1 MLVNIWRLTA
11 AASHLFYYLRTHPK
25 HHSAVDTEQK
35 WGKETAAAPCE
46 HISKRKV
53 LMCRWIFANGVIW
66 KSPSQLE
73 MWNLC
78 FPRSPGVILS
88 DYAHPTHVQ
97 TIIITHWGNL
107 RVFKHLAS
115 PLPCS
120 APGSEWRKVMGDKS
134 PELVLHLTYELS
146 RNISLMTRG
155 SLAQREECPGL
166 CSRVRRKYK
175 YTHKK

>member
-1 MLVNIWRLTA
+1 MKLRDVGQYLKANSS
-11 AASHLFYYLRTHPK
+11 SHLFYYLRTHPK

-115 PLPCS
+115 LPSPLLCS
-120 APGSEWRKVMGDKS
+120 WLRMTEGDGWQVS
-134 PELVLHLTYELS
+134 GVSVTPDLWAQPQYLTYDTRLS
-146 RNISLMTRG
+146 CSERG
-155 SLAQREECPGL
+155 MSGPLQSSEE
-166 CSRVRRKYK
+166 KI
-175 YTHKK
+175 